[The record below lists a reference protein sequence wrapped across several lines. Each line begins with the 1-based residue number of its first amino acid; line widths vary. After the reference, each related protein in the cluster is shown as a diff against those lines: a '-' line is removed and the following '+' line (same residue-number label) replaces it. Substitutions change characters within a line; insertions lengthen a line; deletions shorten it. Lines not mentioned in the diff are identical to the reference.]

1 MNKFAIITLA
11 GFMFASCGSKHEKD
25 DVPVYDLSAAI
36 KSPRLQKLKIEDIKF
51 TTLDTVANALFGYQ
65 AKIIDVIG
73 DTLIL
78 RDSRDLAEDRLLLFT
93 LSDGKL
99 IGEINHKG
107 QGPGEYRWLDNVY
120 VDRGTKEVVLNS
132 PDRVAYRY
140 TLSDSLVSTY
150 HHNIPTVKRLT
161 KGSLANGINFYE
173 EDDKGF
179 IIRQVNKDFVL
190 TDSIMVDGYPLGYLS
205 GDLINFGDEGAI
217 TMVDTLY
224 LLKPGRLEKTA
235 IFSRG
240 GKTITP
246 EIEKELSNMSDYEK
260 RMEKQREYISLS
272 EGIIPEGD
280 VVMINYYS
288 GEAQYLD
295 FYRRNDG
302 KLLTHIPVLWSNG
315 HEKAGMEVKYEDS
328 IFYVRPQFARDGRW
342 YAIIPDSELA
352 ESDGDGNG
360 AIISFTLSE

>member
-1 MNKFAIITLA
+1 MKKIAIIALA
-11 GFMFASCGSKHEKD
+11 SFICASCGSKGEKE

-36 KSPRLQKLKIEDIKF
+36 NSPRIQDLKVEDIKF
-51 TTLDTVANALFGYQ
+51 TTLDTVSNALFGYQ
-65 AKIIDVIG
+65 AYIVDVIG

-78 RDSRDLAEDRLLLFT
+78 RDSRDMAEDRLLLFT
-93 LSDGKL
+93 LPDGKL
-99 IGEINHKG
+99 VGEINHKG

-120 VDRGTKEVVLNS
+120 VDRGAKDVVLNS
-132 PDRVAYRY
+132 PDNVAYRY

-161 KGSLANGINFYE
+161 KGSLDKGINFYE
-173 EDDKGF
+173 EDDNGF
-179 IIRQVNKDFVL
+179 IIRQVNKDFVQ
-190 TDSIMVDGYPLGYLS
+190 TDSIRVEGYPLGYLS
-205 GDLINFGDEGAI
+205 GEFINFGDEGAI

-235 IFSRG
+235 VLSRG

-246 EIEKELSNMSDYEK
+246 EIEKELSNMSDHEK
-260 RMEKQREYISLS
+260 RMEKQQEYISLS
-272 EGIIPEGD
+272 GNVIPEGD
-280 VVMINYYS
+280 VVMINYYN
-288 GEAQYLD
+288 GEAQYID

-302 KLLTHIPVLWSNG
+302 KLLTHIPVLWSNR

-328 IFYVRPQFARDGRW
+328 LFYVRPQFARNGRW
-342 YAIIPDSELA
+342 YAIIPDSDLA